1 MPHRHQSSAPDG
13 KGLKSENTFGTS
25 FIFFLRKKKIKN
37 FFCISMNHSFYPW
50 DFFEIRSPSLRKSRL
65 KVCQISLLS
74 QLLTVPHNP
83 CIPDAKSAVF
93 IEKSFILGKLHVGM
107 LKYEKEVFLMKLS
120 TDMMF
125 SRKIRNFSKS
135 VVFGCPKVFSD
146 FKDFTL

>member
-1 MPHRHQSSAPDG
+1 MPLKS
-13 KGLKSENTFGTS
+13 LKSENTLGTS
-25 FIFFLRKKKIKN
+25 FIFFYKKKWKT
-37 FFCISMNHSFYPW
+37 FFVSRWIIHFIPGI
-50 DFFEIRSPSLRKSRL
+50 FFEIRSPSLRKSRL

-125 SRKIRNFSKS
+125 SRKIRNFSKT
-135 VVFGCPKVFSD
+135 VVFGCCKVTSD
-146 FKDFTL
+146 FKHRMLEQGIFCTQKT